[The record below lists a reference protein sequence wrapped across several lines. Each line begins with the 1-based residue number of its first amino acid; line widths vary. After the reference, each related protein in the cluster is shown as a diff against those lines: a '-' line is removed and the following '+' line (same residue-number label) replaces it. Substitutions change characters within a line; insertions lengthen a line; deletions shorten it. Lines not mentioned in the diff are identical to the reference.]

1 MTNTKYRLV
10 VALALMAG
18 AFSQAIAQAPSFSTS
33 VNQSLMYQHQ
43 IQNFDYNTYSP
54 SAPSYMT
61 MLNHALAMSYD
72 ATSYYLNGSL
82 PSKYNSLKRIMN
94 HNVATEP
101 LSISFPVNSAP
112 LGKYNFVYANNS
124 GASIIDSSKM
134 AGRDFK
140 IDWPSLSYLAG
151 YGCAKS
157 ADYWNISPNST
168 LNDFKNRYRAD
179 WVTSNEIYFV
189 GNLQSR
195 YVVWDLVQ
203 KTIASLKTGFYDQM
217 FMDVVIG
224 TQQDCVNKEY
234 GGWGSYSSW
243 KEGQTDY
250 INQITNAARS
260 MYGRLGSR
268 IKVTG
273 NIWSPYA
280 DIQSAQWYANSYIRL
295 DHYFFESG
303 GFAIEDT
310 SPTYHY
316 LATNGS
322 DPANGLPAFWNASGG
337 HIPANKMSVAGKYA
351 FLGSPNDTGAIGEAY
366 MMQHY
371 SAAGVGASQGSW
383 FGWYGQAQVDLRNSW
398 GRLVHTNAMMLLR
411 AIPNWENLVGTP
423 VWNRYYNWSTY
434 QYWSPNNQFSKSA
447 IQGWNPIN
455 KTLYAVFMDK
465 YGQIDLKGGTIKT
478 AYFADEVFN
487 ATSQSAL
494 SCLSSLSGAATLTCA
509 NKVKQGIRIT
519 FQ

>member
-1 MTNTKYRLV
+1 MTNTRHGLM
-10 VALALMAG
+10 LAMILIAG
-18 AFSQAIAQAPSFSTS
+18 SSSQATAQAPNLSTT
-33 VNQSLMYQHQ
+33 VNWDDLHHHQ
-43 IQNFDYNTYSP
+43 IQNFAFNSWAP
-54 SAPSYMT
+54 NSPSYMT
-61 MLNHALAMSYD
+61 MFNHALAMSYD
-72 ATSYYLNGSL
+72 ATSFYGNSWV
-82 PSKYNSLKRIMN
+82 PSQYNSLKRIMN
-94 HNVATEP
+94 HNVAIEP
-101 LSISFPVNSAP
+101 LSISFPANSAP
-112 LGKYNFVYANNS
+112 LGKYNFTYTNNS
-124 GASIIDSSKM
+124 GASTIDGSKS

-140 IDWPSLSYLAG
+140 LDWTAINYLAG

-157 ADYWNISPNST
+157 ADYWNLNPNST
-168 LNDFKNRYRAD
+168 FNDFKNRYRSD
-179 WVTSNEIYFV
+179 WAYTGGTAFI
-189 GNLQSR
+189 GNMQSR

-203 KTIASLKTGFYDQM
+203 KTIASLKTGYYDQL
-217 FMDVVIG
+217 FLDVVVG
-224 TQQDCVNKEY
+224 VQQDCVNKSY

-243 KEGQTDY
+243 KEGQIDY
-250 INQITNAARS
+250 IRQITTAARS
-260 MYGRLGSR
+260 IKGRLGNNF
-268 IKVTG
+268 KVSG

-280 DIQSAQWYANSYIRL
+280 DKESAQWYANWSIRL

-303 GFAIEDT
+303 GFAVQDVG
-310 SPTYHY
+310 PVYHY

-322 DPANGLPAFWNASGG
+322 DPETGLPAFLNAGG
-337 HIPANKMSVAGKYA
+337 GYLPASKMAVAAKYD
-351 FLGSPNDTGAIGEAY
+351 FLGGPYDTGAIGETY

-371 SAAGVGASQGSW
+371 SSAGVGATQGSW

-398 GRLVHTNAMMLLR
+398 GRLVHTNAMQLLR
-411 AIPNWENLVGTP
+411 AIPNWENLAGTP

-487 ATSQSAL
+487 ATNQSAL
-494 SCLSSLSGAATLTCA
+494 SCLSSLNGVPRLTCA
-509 NKVKQGIRIT
+509 DKVNKGIRIT